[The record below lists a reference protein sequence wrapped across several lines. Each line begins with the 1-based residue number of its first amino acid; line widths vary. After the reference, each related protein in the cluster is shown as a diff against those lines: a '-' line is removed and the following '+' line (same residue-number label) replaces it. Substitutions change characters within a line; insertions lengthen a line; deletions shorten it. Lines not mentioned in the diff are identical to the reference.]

1 MKALEEMVKLG
12 QIDQGT
18 FEKVRRELGVGGDVG
33 STHMVKGLD
42 WELLRKAKTGEDVS
56 ARPEPEPEPEPEAQ
70 AEEKGDAGPGGKEE
84 DVDEE
89 FERVLEEKGQ
99 EVVSAAPKEK
109 EKKKGSMASPP
120 TPMRSR
126 DEILRQLKAS
136 RAGSIGAG
144 ESQPAE
150 PALGTKFKK
159 IGDTTKA
166 QKKRFVEQDENGRRR
181 EVLLVTD
188 AEGNTKRKVKWLDK
202 PVEENGNPPGPPGL
216 LVPDKDAKP
225 LGMEVPDF
233 AQAAPAA
240 PEEEAEDIFEGV
252 GAEYNPLGDIE
263 GDSSSESGEEGTV
276 PEKPA
281 PRDARI
287 PFENTPTEP
296 SRPRNYFSTSTTEPT
311 VTAPADRSNP
321 LAKDPTI
328 MAALKRAATLRPG
341 APSDREDGDEG
352 KQETSLRQK
361 NFLEE
366 VRRREAQDAMDM
378 DVGFGSSRIED
389 EEDEEGVV
397 FEEGG
402 SNKRKR
408 GPKKRKGN
416 KESASDVMRVL
427 DGRKK

>member
-70 AEEKGDAGPGGKEE
+70 TEEKGDAGPGGKEE

-109 EKKKGSMASPP
+109 EKKKGSMAPP
-120 TPMRSR
+120 PPPMRSR

-159 IGDTTKA
+159 IGDTKA

-202 PVEENGNPPGPPGL
+202 PVEGNGNPPGAPGL

-240 PEEEAEDIFEGV
+240 PEEEDDDIFEGV

-263 GDSSSESGEEGTV
+263 DDSSSESGEEGTV

-281 PRDARI
+281 PRDARK
-287 PFENTPTEP
+287 PVENTPTEP

-311 VTAPADRSNP
+311 DTAPADRSNP

-328 MAALKRAATLRPG
+328 MAALKRAAALRPG